1 MLNEN
6 TEINVNVML
15 VDLYKLDYEII
26 ETMDNSKYQIK
37 YAK

>member
-6 TEINVNVML
+6 TEINVN